1 MIIIF
6 AAFLTLFYRYE
17 NNCYTYYT
25 IFSVEKQG
33 GEGFTATKK
42 DRPGGKTIDDA
53 PKYFTPFTVLYERA
67 FTKQGFLLFNEVGV
81 VYYAAG
87 VDGAFSVY
95 HS

>member
-33 GEGFTATKK
+33 VRDLLQQKK
-42 DRPGGKTIDDA
+42 DRPGGKIIDDA

-67 FTKQGFLLFNEVGV
+67 FTK
-81 VYYAAG
+81 
-87 VDGAFSVY
+87 
-95 HS
+95 